1 MEGTI
6 DRLLQQ
12 AYLFD
17 DPRAYRA
24 GVQDAVRALEDLLGA
39 AVGDDRVHLVLADD
53 PVRLVDE
60 RTGQRPA

>member
-24 GVQDAVRALEDLLGA
+24 GVQDAVQALEDLLGA
-39 AVGDDRVHLVLADD
+39 AVGEDRVHLVLADD
-53 PVRLVDE
+53 PVHLIDE
-60 RTGQRPA
+60 RTEQRPA